1 MKAGDVKTIAMIG
14 AGDMGH
20 GIAAICLMG
29 GYKVILRDIDAEN
42 LDNEIKEMTIGKS
55 AVAFF
60 QDDIEKFKVMF
71 MDLLKSEKK
80 SDEYLEDGLFIGQ
93 LGDLSDVN
101 WNKIIAEFFV
111 R

>member
-1 MKAGDVKTIAMIG
+1 
-14 AGDMGH
+14 
-20 GIAAICLMG
+20 
-29 GYKVILRDIDAEN
+29 
-42 LDNEIKEMTIGKS
+42 
-55 AVAFF
+55 
-60 QDDIEKFKVMF
+60 MF